1 MLHFTYKFI
10 SVFVLQFYDPNLVVQ
25 FMYIKSAFDQQI
37 EPVFTFHILSFK
49 TLSDLP
55 CKCICRHRQP
65 PTLPKLKNC
74 SPSIVRPHNRSPSI
88 AVIVI
93 NHKLIV
99 QCAKHKVGISAGHSP
114 WCFMAYKIFLG
125 RKVGISCNISIN
137 FLLW

>member
-10 SVFVLQFYDPNLVVQ
+10 CVFVLQFYDPNLVVQ

-55 CKCICRHRQP
+55 RKCICRHRQP
-65 PTLPKLKNC
+65 LTLLKLKNC

-99 QCAKHKVGISAGHSP
+99 LKSDYFSSFLFIITQTFITHSLTAKKGLTETSP
-114 WCFMAYKIFLG
+114 FI
-125 RKVGISCNISIN
+125 
-137 FLLW
+137 